1 MRTTTPRTWRHRA
14 VAIGAILIAA
24 TVGLCVFDGDAAGHD
39 DLERDLCLAMVGV
52 VEIFM
57 LVVMFHVI
65 GELPSVGP
73 WRPTT
78 VAIAVL
84 DPPPRP
90 SPSV

>member
-1 MRTTTPRTWRHRA
+1 
-14 VAIGAILIAA
+14 
-24 TVGLCVFDGDAAGHD
+24 VGLCVFDGDAAGHD

-52 VEIFM
+52 VEIFV

-65 GELPSVGP
+65 GELPSIGR
-73 WRPTT
+73 WSPTT

-90 SPSV
+90 SLSV